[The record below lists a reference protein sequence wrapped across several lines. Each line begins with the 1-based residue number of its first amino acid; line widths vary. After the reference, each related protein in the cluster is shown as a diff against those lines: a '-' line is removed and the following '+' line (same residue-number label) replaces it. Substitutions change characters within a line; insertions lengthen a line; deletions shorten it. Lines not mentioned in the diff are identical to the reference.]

1 MCSFDVVARG
11 HLTDPQNVNR
21 AVERVVDPLL
31 GAIRRELGAIIAKLH
46 RMDFSDAV
54 DPMSAMGGGPSPYMK
69 DLVEKLSF
77 IRTEVLVQYNVPE
90 RIREW

>member
-1 MCSFDVVARG
+1 M
-11 HLTDPQNVNR
+11 
-21 AVERVVDPLL
+21 DPLL

-69 DLVEKLSF
+69 DLVEKLAFVKGEILSKF
-77 IRTEVLVQYNVPE
+77 NVEDQPL
-90 RIREW
+90 W